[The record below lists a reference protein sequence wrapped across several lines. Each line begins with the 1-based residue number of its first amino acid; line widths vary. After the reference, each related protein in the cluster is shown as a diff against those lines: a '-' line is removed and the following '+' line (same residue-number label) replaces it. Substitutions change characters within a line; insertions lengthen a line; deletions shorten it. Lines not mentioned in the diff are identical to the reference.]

1 MSLITNAFFGDVLWL
16 VFYVYLE
23 NRTGRRMMREHAEK
37 LLRIMLGED
46 TTFRDGQWEAIELVV
61 EQKGRARAL
70 LVQRTGWGKSI
81 VYFIA
86 TRLLREEGKGIT
98 LLISPL
104 LSLMRKQI
112 EMADRIGIRAATIN
126 SNNPEEWDAVKAD
139 LKSNNSDILLI
150 SLERL
155 ASREFNEFLASI
167 PGNIGM
173 VVVDEA
179 HCISDWGHDFRPDY
193 RRIVGIIENL
203 PAGIPVLA
211 TTATANDRVVND
223 IKEQLGN
230 DLKILRGPLARQ
242 SLRIQ
247 TIILKDQAERL
258 AWLAQN
264 LPKLPGT
271 GIIYCLTIADCSR
284 VANWLQSCGLNV
296 YVKCT
301 HRVGHKF

>member
-104 LSLMRKQI
+104 LSLMRNQI
-112 EMADRIGIRAATIN
+112 EMADRIGIRGQ
-126 SNNPEEWDAVKAD
+126 
-139 LKSNNSDILLI
+139 
-150 SLERL
+150 R
-155 ASREFNEFLASI
+155 
-167 PGNIGM
+167 
-173 VVVDEA
+173 
-179 HCISDWGHDFRPDY
+179 
-193 RRIVGIIENL
+193 
-203 PAGIPVLA
+203 
-211 TTATANDRVVND
+211 
-223 IKEQLGN
+223 
-230 DLKILRGPLARQ
+230 
-242 SLRIQ
+242 
-247 TIILKDQAERL
+247 
-258 AWLAQN
+258 
-264 LPKLPGT
+264 
-271 GIIYCLTIADCSR
+271 
-284 VANWLQSCGLNV
+284 
-296 YVKCT
+296 
-301 HRVGHKF
+301 